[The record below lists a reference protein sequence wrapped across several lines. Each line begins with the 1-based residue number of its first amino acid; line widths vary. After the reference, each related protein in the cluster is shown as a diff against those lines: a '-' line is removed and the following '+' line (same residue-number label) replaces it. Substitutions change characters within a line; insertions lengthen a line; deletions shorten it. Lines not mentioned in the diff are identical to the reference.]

1 MQTNSR
7 FFDDIAKLATTAAGS
22 VQGMKGEFEALVQQ
36 RLERILSGMDL
47 VTRDEFDAVK
57 EMVVKATDE
66 NEKLLARIDALEK
79 AAKKPAR
86 VKAKPTE

>member
-7 FFDDIAKLATTAAGS
+7 LFDDIAKLATTAAGS

-47 VTRDEFDAVK
+47 VTRK
-57 EMVVKATDE
+57 SVV
-66 NEKLLARIDALEK
+66 
-79 AAKKPAR
+79 
-86 VKAKPTE
+86 